1 MNQNTQVCFSECS
14 GLHGSAPTG
23 PCNVSEHPRSTTL
36 LSASPLAHASL
47 SSWAE
52 LDFPSEF

>member
-1 MNQNTQVCFSECS
+1 MNQNAQVCFSECS
-14 GLHGSAPTG
+14 GLRGSAPTG

-36 LSASPLAHASL
+36 SSASPVAHASL
-47 SSWAE
+47 YSRAE